1 MIPLEAT
8 PEQFRQA
15 VAGPPDEVPLARA
28 ALLVARGEYPTIDV
42 DAYERRLQD
51 MAETLRQQL
60 AHRGAAHP
68 KATMQTVNQLM
79 FRELGFRGN
88 VDRYEDR
95 RNLYLSDV
103 LSERIGVPVTLSIV
117 YAEVCQRAGLDV
129 RPVGLPGHVI
139 CRYTPED
146 AQGEADELLLDVFN
160 GGRLLTR
167 QNCQELV
174 RGAFGARVPFKEYY
188 LANLLPRQVL
198 QRLLHNL
205 KAGALQRGDEERAA
219 RAIDFLLALFP
230 WDLDEIRDR
239 VRALYE
245 FRKGDPPLLSGKEL
259 TMVLTVLSSLP
270 IQEARGLL
278 DQVLSEVRG
287 RDTSSWKKGPRI
299 LIDTRS

>member
-51 MAETLRQQL
+51 MADTLRQQL

-68 KATMQTVNQLM
+68 KGTMQTVNQLM

-160 GGRLLTR
+160 GGRILTR
-167 QNCQELV
+167 HNCQELV
-174 RGAFGARVPFKEYY
+174 RGAFGARVPFKEHY
-188 LANLLPRQVL
+188 LSNLLPRQVI

-205 KAGALQRGDEERAA
+205 KAGALQQIGRAH
-219 RAIDFLLALFP
+219 
-230 WDLDEIRDR
+230 
-239 VRALYE
+239 V
-245 FRKGDPPLLSGKEL
+245 
-259 TMVLTVLSSLP
+259 
-270 IQEARGLL
+270 
-278 DQVLSEVRG
+278 
-287 RDTSSWKKGPRI
+287 
-299 LIDTRS
+299 